1 EDPASLESAM
11 AGVDAAYYL
20 VHSIGGGPAWAERDS
35 RAAETFRDAAARA
48 GLTRIVSLGGLGA
61 GAGLSEHLASRQE
74 VGDVL
79 RHGPVPVTELR
90 AAVVIGSGS
99 ASFEMLRH
107 LVEKLPCMVT
117 PRWVRSRC
125 QPIAVRDVLAYL
137 VAVLDKD
144 AAAGRIFE
152 IGGPDVVSYLD
163 MMRIYAEVAGLPP
176 RLILT
181 VPILSPWLS
190 SLWIGLVTPLPPA
203 LARPLVHSL
212 VNDAVVGDRSIDAVV
227 PHEPV
232 PFRRAVE
239 LALRRCRDLDV
250 RTSWFDAEPRR
261 TPADPQ
267 PTDPPWS
274 GGTVFEDRRTARSPA
289 PPADVFRA
297 VTSIGGDRGWYGASW
312 LWTARGVLDLLA
324 GGSGP
329 RRGRRHPDRL
339 AVGDVIDTWRVEA
352 LEPGRRLRLRSEMRM
367 PGQAWLEW
375 TVEPD
380 GAGGSRLQQRARFN
394 PRGLVG
400 RLYWYLLV
408 PVHAGLFGRM
418 VHRLA
423 AGLPPGP
430 GSSGGAG
437 GTSLPVASE
446 GVGEAIPIDA
456 NPRKS
461 KEMYR

>member
-1 EDPASLESAM
+1 
-11 AGVDAAYYL
+11 
-20 VHSIGGGPAWAERDS
+20 WAERDS

-48 GLTRIVSLGGLGA
+48 GLTRIVYLGGLGA

-125 QPIAVRDVLAYL
+125 QP

-212 VNDAVVGDRSIDAVV
+212 
-227 PHEPV
+227 
-232 PFRRAVE
+232 
-239 LALRRCRDLDV
+239 
-250 RTSWFDAEPRR
+250 
-261 TPADPQ
+261 
-267 PTDPPWS
+267 
-274 GGTVFEDRRTARSPA
+274 
-289 PPADVFRA
+289 
-297 VTSIGGDRGWYGASW
+297 
-312 LWTARGVLDLLA
+312 
-324 GGSGP
+324 
-329 RRGRRHPDRL
+329 
-339 AVGDVIDTWRVEA
+339 
-352 LEPGRRLRLRSEMRM
+352 
-367 PGQAWLEW
+367 
-375 TVEPD
+375 
-380 GAGGSRLQQRARFN
+380 
-394 PRGLVG
+394 
-400 RLYWYLLV
+400 
-408 PVHAGLFGRM
+408 
-418 VHRLA
+418 
-423 AGLPPGP
+423 
-430 GSSGGAG
+430 
-437 GTSLPVASE
+437 
-446 GVGEAIPIDA
+446 
-456 NPRKS
+456 
-461 KEMYR
+461 